1 MPFEKKVAQA
11 GGSEVRYLDSGTG
24 SRAVVMLHGAGGLR
38 VDERVF
44 NALAEEYRLIA
55 PSMPGFDDSTP
66 GAAASV
72 PEVADVMAEFI
83 RQVVGGPA
91 AVIGE
96 SFGGNVASWLA
107 IRHPEAV
114 DALVL
119 AAPAGLWGEG
129 GLNLAQAS
137 PQEIAVALFGRP
149 PTEPPSPE
157 LVERSNRNRANMA
170 RLSQPRPRFDPELQE
185 QLAQIKAP
193 TLLLW
198 GTADQLIL
206 PKQAQYFQERIPNLR
221 FVSIEGGPHVL
232 SAAAP
237 DQFLPPVL
245 EFLRAPAGV
254 TSSR

>member
-1 MPFEKKVAQA
+1 
-11 GGSEVRYLDSGTG
+11 
-24 SRAVVMLHGAGGLR
+24 
-38 VDERVF
+38 
-44 NALAEEYRLIA
+44 
-55 PSMPGFDDSTP
+55 
-66 GAAASV
+66 
-72 PEVADVMAEFI
+72 
-83 RQVVGGPA
+83 
-91 AVIGE
+91 
-96 SFGGNVASWLA
+96 
-107 IRHPEAV
+107 
-114 DALVL
+114 
-119 AAPAGLWGEG
+119 
-129 GLNLAQAS
+129 
-137 PQEIAVALFGRP
+137 
-149 PTEPPSPE
+149 
-157 LVERSNRNRANMA
+157 MA

>member
-1 MPFEKKVAQA
+1 
-11 GGSEVRYLDSGTG
+11 
-24 SRAVVMLHGAGGLR
+24 
-38 VDERVF
+38 
-44 NALAEEYRLIA
+44 
-55 PSMPGFDDSTP
+55 MPGFDDSTS
-66 GAAASV
+66 GTAASV
-72 PEVADVMAEFI
+72 TDVADVMAEFI

-96 SFGGNVASWLA
+96 SFGGNVASWVA

-119 AAPAGLWGEG
+119 AAPAGLRQEG
-129 GLNLAQAS
+129 GPNLGQLS
-137 PQEIAVALFGRP
+137 PQEISVLLFGRP
-149 PTEPPSPE
+149 PSQPPTPE
-157 LVERSNRNRANMA
+157 QAERANRNRANMA
-170 RLSQPRPRFDPELQE
+170 RLSQRPAFDPELHE

-198 GTADQLIL
+198 GTADGLIF
-206 PKQAQYFQERIPNLR
+206 PQQARYFQERIPNLR

-245 EFLRAPAGV
+245 EFLRTPAGV
-254 TSSR
+254 TSRS

>member
-1 MPFEKKVAQA
+1 MPFKRNVCHAA
-11 GGSEVRYLDSGTG
+11 GCDLQYLDSESG
-24 SRAVVMLHGAGGLR
+24 SRAVVILHGAGGQR

-44 NALAEEYRLIA
+44 TALAEEYRVIA
-55 PSMPGFDDSTP
+55 PSMPGFDESTP
-66 GAAASV
+66 GSAGSV

-129 GLNLAQAS
+129 GLNLAQLS
-137 PQEIAVALFGRP
+137 PQEIAVALYGRP
-149 PTEPPSPE
+149 PGQPPTPE
-157 LVERSNRNRANMA
+157 QVERSTRNRANMA

-185 QLAQIKAP
+185 KLAEIKAP

-206 PKQAQYFQERIPNLR
+206 PRQAQYFQERIPNLR

-254 TSSR
+254 TSRT

>member
-11 GGSEVRYLDSGTG
+11 GGSELRYLDSGTG

-55 PSMPGFDDSTP
+55 PSMPGFDDSTAGP
-66 GAAASV
+66 AASV
-72 PEVADVMAEFI
+72 PEVADVMADFI

-96 SFGGNVASWLA
+96 SFGGHVSSWLA
-107 IRHPEAV
+107 IRHPDVVE
-114 DALVL
+114 ALVL

-129 GLNLAQAS
+129 GLNLATAS

-157 LVERSNRNRANMA
+157 LIERSTHNRANMA

-185 QLAQIKAP
+185 KLAQIKAP

-198 GTADQLIL
+198 GTADHLIL
-206 PKQAQYFQERIPNLR
+206 PKQAQYFQERIPNIR

-237 DQFLPPVL
+237 EEFLAAVR
-245 EFLRAPAGV
+245 EFLRTPAAV
-254 TSSR
+254 S

>member
-11 GGSEVRYLDSGTG
+11 GGSEIRYLDSGSG
-24 SRAVVMLHGAGGLR
+24 ARAVVMLHGAGGLR
-38 VDERVF
+38 LDERVF
-44 NALAEEYRLIA
+44 SALAEECRVVA

-66 GAAASV
+66 GSASSV
-72 PEVADVMAEFI
+72 PDVADVMAEFI

-96 SFGGNVASWLA
+96 SFGGNVACWLA
-107 IRHPEAV
+107 IRHPAAV

-129 GLNLAQAS
+129 GLNLSQLS
-137 PQEIAVALFGRP
+137 PQEIAVVLYGRP
-149 PTEPPSPE
+149 PSQPPTPE
-157 LVERSNRNRANMA
+157 QAERSTRNRANMA
-170 RLSQPRPRFDPELQE
+170 RLSQARPRFDPELQAK
-185 QLAQIKAP
+185 LAEIQAP

-206 PKQAQYFQERIPNLR
+206 PQQASYFQERIPNLR

-237 DQFLPPVL
+237 EQFLPPVL
-245 EFLRAPAGV
+245 EFLRTPAAV
-254 TSSR
+254 AAA

>member
-1 MPFEKKVAQA
+1 MAFQERVAQA
-11 GGSEVRYLDSGTG
+11 GGSELHYLDSGSG
-24 SRAVVMLHGAGGLR
+24 SRAVVMLHGAGGRR

-44 NALAEEYRLIA
+44 NALAKNYRVIA
-55 PSMPGFDDSTP
+55 PSMPGFDQSTP
-66 GAAASV
+66 GIAASV
-72 PEVADVMAEFI
+72 PEVADVMADFI

-96 SFGGNVASWLA
+96 SFGGNVSCWLA
-107 IRHPEAV
+107 IRHPDVV

-129 GLNLAQAS
+129 GLNLAQLS
-137 PQEIAVALFGRP
+137 PQEIAVALYGRP
-149 PTEPPSPE
+149 PDQPPSPE
-157 LVERSNRNRANMA
+157 MVERSGRNRANMM

-206 PKQAQYFQERIPNLR
+206 PQQARYFQERIPRLR

-237 DQFLPPVL
+237 DEFLAAVL
-245 EFLRAPAGV
+245 EFLRTPAAVGA
-254 TSSR
+254 SA

>member
-11 GGSEVRYLDSGTG
+11 GGSELRYLDSGTG

-66 GAAASV
+66 GTATSV
-72 PEVADVMAEFI
+72 PEVADVMADFI

-107 IRHPEAV
+107 IRHPDTV

-119 AAPAGLWGEG
+119 AAPGGRAEPRPTVATGDQRAAVWSSTQPAANARAGRTR
-129 GLNLAQAS
+129 Q
-137 PQEIAVALFGRP
+137 
-149 PTEPPSPE
+149 
-157 LVERSNRNRANMA
+157 
-170 RLSQPRPRFDPELQE
+170 SQPRQHG
-185 QLAQIKAP
+185 ASVA
-193 TLLLW
+193 
-198 GTADQLIL
+198 
-206 PKQAQYFQERIPNLR
+206 
-221 FVSIEGGPHVL
+221 
-232 SAAAP
+232 
-237 DQFLPPVL
+237 
-245 EFLRAPAGV
+245 
-254 TSSR
+254 